1 VRING
6 RFQAWTIAALVV
18 AASVASRGQGAS
30 TDYPQWRGQN
40 RDGAASGFVEPASW
54 SESLDRRWKVDV
66 GEGYA
71 TPLVIGES
79 VYTFTR
85 RDGSEVMTALAAAT
99 GVVRWR
105 SSYAAPYSPSRAA
118 SLHGAWPKATPA
130 FHRGMLFTLGISGI
144 VTAFDATGGRILWQT
159 AAPSEP
165 PFFGAASSPV
175 VENGLVIV
183 NPGNYEPL
191 TAFDVT
197 TGAVKWRAG
206 EGGFFASP
214 IVASLAGIRQ
224 AIAVTQKS
232 VIGVSIADG
241 RVLWRYP
248 WAGDSGGTMPVLY
261 QDMVIVSGLN
271 VGVEALR
278 PMLRDGNW
286 AVERVW
292 QTKEVWMYLSNPV
305 VMSDT
310 LFGLS
315 QRSSG
320 QYFALDAATGRTLW
334 LGSPRQAANT
344 AIVKARSV
352 LFLLNDDGE
361 LIVARSSRTGF
372 DPLRR
377 YRVAESATWAQPVIS
392 GRRLFVKD
400 VSSLMLWALP

>member
-1 VRING
+1 MVG
-6 RFQAWTIAALVV
+6 
-18 AASVASRGQGAS
+18 ASVDSGGQGSS

-40 RDGAASGFVEPASW
+40 RDGEASAFAEPRSW
-54 SESLDRRWKVDV
+54 PESLERRWKVEV

-71 TPLVIGES
+71 TPIVIGETI
-79 VYTFTR
+79 YTFTR
-85 RDGSEVMTALAAAT
+85 RDESEVMTALETTT
-99 GVVRWR
+99 GAVRWR

-118 SLHGAWPKATPA
+118 APHGAWPKATPA
-130 FHRGMLFTLGISGI
+130 FRQGKLFTLGISGI
-144 VTAFDATGGRILWQT
+144 VTAFDAAGGRIVWQT

-175 VENGLVIV
+175 VENDLVIV

-197 TGAVKWRAG
+197 TGAVRWRAG

-214 IVASLAGIRQ
+214 IVTPLAGVRQ

-241 RVLWRYP
+241 RVLWSHP
-248 WAGDSGGTMPVLY
+248 WEGGSGGTMPVLY
-261 QDMVIVSGLN
+261 RDMVIVSGLN
-271 VGVEALR
+271 VGVEAFR
-278 PMLRDGNW
+278 PTFRDGAW
-286 AVERVW
+286 TVERAW
-292 QTKEVWMYLSNPV
+292 HTKEVWMYLSNPV
-305 VMSDT
+305 VVGDA

-344 AIVKARSV
+344 AVVKARDV
-352 LFLLNDDGE
+352 IFLLNDDGE
-361 LIVARSSRTGF
+361 LIVARSSRSGF
-372 DPLRR
+372 EPLRR
-377 YRVAESATWAQPVIS
+377 YRVAESATWAQPAIS
-392 GRRLFVKD
+392 GRRLFIKD
-400 VSSLMLWALP
+400 VSSLALWTVH